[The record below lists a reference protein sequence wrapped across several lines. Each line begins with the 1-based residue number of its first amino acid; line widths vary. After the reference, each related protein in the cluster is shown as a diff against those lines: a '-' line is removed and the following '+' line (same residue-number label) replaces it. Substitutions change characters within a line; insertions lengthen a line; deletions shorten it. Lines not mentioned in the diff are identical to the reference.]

1 MPRWDLVALSVWLFI
16 VAFICFVFVGVVKLV
31 QLLA

>member
-16 VAFICFVFVGVVKLV
+16 VGFVCFTVVALV
-31 QLLA
+31 QFVKWLT

>member
-16 VAFICFVFVGVVKLV
+16 VGFTCFAIVALV
-31 QLLA
+31 QFVEWLT